1 MASPAL
7 PTGAVVVE
15 DGGLADPLLAAD
27 GNGAT
32 KTKECGAEG
41 KYWVAADEA
50 ERRAVTECGA
60 EDGRPLLFR
69 TYKLRGRNPAPLQVP
84 RRAAKLNFYLL
95 AFICM
100 HTRVRNTVHVLLEAR

>member
-50 ERRAVTECGA
+50 GG
-60 EDGRPLLFR
+60 GR
-69 TYKLRGRNPAPLQVP
+69 
-84 RRAAKLNFYLL
+84 
-95 AFICM
+95 
-100 HTRVRNTVHVLLEAR
+100 

>member
-1 MASPAL
+1 M
-7 PTGAVVVE
+7 E

-41 KYWVAADEA
+41 KYWAAADEA
-50 ERRAVTECGA
+50 ERLAVTECGA

-69 TYKLRGRNPAPLQVP
+69 TYKLRGAILHPYRYPCAQPN
-84 RRAAKLNFYLL
+84 
-95 AFICM
+95 
-100 HTRVRNTVHVLLEAR
+100 